1 MITFIKDPRGSI
13 GAEIIFD
20 IFSTDRTAKFSQKEK
35 KNALRE
41 GNQKCD
47 NYLT

>member
-35 KNALRE
+35 KMHYEKETKNVIII
-41 GNQKCD
+41 
-47 NYLT
+47 